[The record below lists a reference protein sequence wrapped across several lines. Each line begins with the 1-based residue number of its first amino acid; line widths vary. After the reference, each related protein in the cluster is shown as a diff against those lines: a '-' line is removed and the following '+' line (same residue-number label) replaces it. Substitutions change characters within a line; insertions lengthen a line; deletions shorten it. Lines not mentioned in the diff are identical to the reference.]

1 MPTPGMEAVLLEAMG
16 DPDPTVRTAVV
27 RALRPVARSRGT
39 RALLR
44 AASTDPSPAV
54 RAEAVGALGE
64 LMARKTKGP
73 APGGRPA

>member
-1 MPTPGMEAVLLEAMG
+1 MEAVLLEAMG
-16 DPDPTVRTAVV
+16 DPDPTVRMAVV
-27 RALRPVARSRGT
+27 RALRAVARAKGT

-54 RAEAVGALGE
+54 RAEAVTALGSM
-64 LMARKTKGP
+64 LTRSAKGP